1 MHLTETSVVYFL
13 LWSFHPE
20 MWKCLENQCNPLQN
34 IHGREQQQHKKMRK
48 LVKLYVCVREH
59 CHWCCFYSVEF
70 WLFAW
75 LNFCLLLSPSL
86 SVSVTVTV
94 LVQIIAKRYSIVQ
107 TVVFFFSHTKFNA
120 ASCAIIMMVFNTCF
134 LVVSS
139 QEIFFINKSA
149 LIAQFSAQRAIINQT
164 VGCIMLFLFN
174 KKNNNNNLQIVSYD
188 WCCCIHLK
196 HPVVPLNLVVNWK
209 LSLR

>member
-1 MHLTETSVVYFL
+1 MACS
-13 LWSFHPE
+13 SFNQQRQCSNAMINTRFNAFNWNICRIFSALILPSRNVE
-20 MWKCLENQCNPLQN
+20 MFGTFYLQIVQLHTKKNQCNPLQN

-107 TVVFFFSHTKFNA
+107 TVVFFSHT
-120 ASCAIIMMVFNTCF
+120 
-134 LVVSS
+134 
-139 QEIFFINKSA
+139 
-149 LIAQFSAQRAIINQT
+149 
-164 VGCIMLFLFN
+164 
-174 KKNNNNNLQIVSYD
+174 
-188 WCCCIHLK
+188 
-196 HPVVPLNLVVNWK
+196 LNLMQHHVQ
-209 LSLR
+209 

>member
-1 MHLTETSVVYFL
+1 MCARALPLMLLLFCWIFTLCLAQFLFVTLSLTECECDCDCVGSNYSQT
-13 LWSFHPE
+13 
-20 MWKCLENQCNPLQN
+20 LQ
-34 IHGREQQQHKKMRK
+34 
-48 LVKLYVCVREH
+48 H
-59 CHWCCFYSVEF
+59 CSNCC
-70 WLFAW
+70 
-75 LNFCLLLSPSL
+75 
-86 SVSVTVTV
+86 
-94 LVQIIAKRYSIVQ
+94 
-107 TVVFFFSHTKFNA
+107 FFFSHTKFNA

-196 HPVVPLNLVVNWK
+196 HPVVPLNLVVNW
-209 LSLR
+209 